1 MAEGNQVMQVVCAVA
16 NGDGD
21 WADVPRCVR
30 EAIVLALAGPQ
41 SQAAQHV
48 NAAAL
53 PSLGGEAAKRRQCS
67 PCPET
72 RQDGRVVASSLSEE
86 MIQRGV
92 QTFEDAAWVRD
103 QAVRSFAQFHNSIE
117 ATREAMRHHLRS
129 LWRTAIQLDPSLLRD
144 IQQERRL
151 GPRDEVPEDVTI
163 SGGTLRRMQQLEA
176 MVDEIEGSVDALRWT
191 SVRFAA
197 NFLSDDEKRAMGL
210 DPANLRPEDV
220 PLGFTPQRG
229 TSPVHTSGQPPVNT
243 GGNVPQALLDRHQT
257 TCEQEKTPEKVS
269 TPSGQKDDAMLSE
282 MRRRYMNRI
291 ALLNEASMHHVADE
305 VLARRQ
311 SSPSKNVSSHYCV
324 APTSS
329 QSSLSSTM

>member
-1 MAEGNQVMQVVCAVA
+1 MAEGSQVVQVVCAVA

-41 SQAAQHV
+41 SQMAPHF
-48 NAAAL
+48 NAAASS
-53 PSLGGEAAKRRQCS
+53 SLGGEAANRRQCS
-67 PCPET
+67 SWPEP
-72 RQDGRVVASSLSEE
+72 RQEARVLASSLSEE

-117 ATREAMRHHLRS
+117 ATREAVRHHLRS
-129 LWRTAIQLDPSLLRD
+129 LWRTAIQLDPSLLRV

-151 GPRDEVPEDVTI
+151 GPRDEIPEDTII

-197 NFLSDDEKRAMGL
+197 NFLSDEEKRAMGL

-220 PLGFTPQRG
+220 SLGYTPQRD
-229 TSPVHTSGQPPVNT
+229 TSPVHTSGQRPVNT
-243 GGNVPQALLDRHQT
+243 GGSIPQALLDRQQKN
-257 TCEQEKTPEKVS
+257 CEQENTPEKIS
-269 TPSGQKDDAMLSE
+269 TPSGHKDDAMLSE

-305 VLARRQ
+305 VMARRH
-311 SSPSKNVSSHYCV
+311 SSSSKNVSSHHRV
-324 APTSS
+324 ASAS
-329 QSSLSSTM
+329 NQSSLSSMM